1 MGNAR
6 RPRMP
11 GVTVYARRNKTGTVY
26 VGRYTLP
33 SKHRVPMP
41 AEATWEEAF
50 AKAAA
55 EQQKVDRNRHRDVR
69 NGRITFNELV
79 DVHWLPTLGRIS
91 ANTRKNHASHLGLPP
106 GVERP
111 RRKGAKAE
119 RAARFQLRAVFG
131 ATRIT
136 DIQPQD
142 VRLWQARMLA
152 AGYEHS
158 TILAKR
164 SLLCG
169 ILNLAV
175 LNGWVDGPNPVDA
188 VPEPPKIQTED
199 EDRYITPDEWPL
211 IRAGLS
217 GEGTLLL
224 ADTKLDTGLRFGE
237 LTALRPCDVLD
248 PTDRDEAA
256 LWVRRAVIW
265 PGKKWTDSGEQAWQ
279 INEYPKGRR
288 WRKTSVSPHVFDAIR
303 SYIDRN
309 GIAEDAL
316 IFDFARLRAE
326 HAAAKEQRAPREG
339 LPSTPATGRYVNP
352 GTGRSGAHGRY
363 TTYNLGCRCVPC
375 RNDYTEYRFW
385 WARSRG
391 RRSIAPWTEPGF
403 IESRAHA
410 VDPLWPQ
417 WFRSSVW
424 VPAVKGARLGWE
436 PTLHQLRHAMVTWSL
451 NAGANPRV
459 VQKDAGH
466 ASLATTMGYAHRD
479 EQVTGE
485 RIAAMAAMYARM
497 PDDPT
502 IPGGLASVE
511 DNGVV
516 DESAVL
522 VWLATQDPAVIGEI
536 LVRAMRGE
544 SADPHPSRRPADG
557 SLRRADRRRS
567 G

>member
-1 MGNAR
+1 LIA
-6 RPRMP
+6 
-11 GVTVYARRNKTGTVY
+11 TATGT
-26 VGRYTLP
+26 
-33 SKHRVPMP
+33 S
-41 AEATWEEAF
+41 
-50 AKAAA
+50 
-55 EQQKVDRNRHRDVR
+55 R

-79 DVHWLPTLGRIS
+79 DMHWMPTLGRIS
-91 ANTRKNHASHLGLPP
+91 PNTRKNHASHLGVPP
-106 GVERP
+106 GVEKP

-119 RAARFQLRAVFG
+119 RAAQFQLRAVVG
-131 ATRIT
+131 ETRIM

-164 SLLCG
+164 SLLRG

-175 LNGWVDGPNPVDA
+175 LNGWIDGPNLVDA
-188 VPEPPKIQTED
+188 VEEPPKIQTED

-224 ADTKLDTGLRFGE
+224 VDTKLDTKLDTGLRFGE
-237 LTALRPCDVLD
+237 ITALRPCDVLD
-248 PTDRDEAA
+248 PTERDEAA

-265 PGKKWTDSGEQAWQ
+265 PGKKWTEAGEAAWQ

-303 SYIDRN
+303 AYVDRN

-316 IFDFARLRAE
+316 IFDFGRLRAE
-326 HAAAKEQRAPREG
+326 HAAARQERAPREG

-352 GTGRSGAHGRY
+352 TTKRSGAHGRY
-363 TTYNLGCRCVPC
+363 TTYNLGCRCIPC

-385 WARSRG
+385 WARARG
-391 RRSIAPWTEPGF
+391 RRSVAPWTEPGF
-403 IESRAHA
+403 LESRSHA
-410 VDPLWPQ
+410 VDPVWPQ
-417 WFRSSVW
+417 WFRSAVW
-424 VPAVKGARLGWE
+424 VPAVKGARLGWM

-451 NAGANPRV
+451 DGGANPRV

-466 ASLATTMGYAHRD
+466 SSLQTTMTYAHRS
-479 EQVTGE
+479 ERVTGE
-485 RIAAMAAMYARM
+485 RVAAMAATYAQM
-497 PDDPT
+497 PNGPVPPSPVTAAVSAMPLDP
-502 IPGGLASVE
+502 ADVR
-511 DNGVV
+511 
-516 DESAVL
+516 A
-522 VWLATQDPAVIGEI
+522 WLETQDPAVVAAV
-536 LVRAMRGE
+536 L
-544 SADPHPSRRPADG
+544 ADV
-557 SLRRADRRRS
+557 LRRESPPPLRAVDGASPGGNS

>member
-1 MGNAR
+1 MSR
-6 RPRMP
+6 RPHHRGVSVDVYP
-11 GVTVYARRNKTGTVY
+11 GKNGTRY
-26 VGRYTLP
+26 YGRYTLP
-33 SKHRVPMP
+33 SGARPGVA
-41 AEATWEEAF
+41 AEDTWEEAF
-50 AKAAA
+50 AQAAA

-69 NGRITFNELV
+69 NGRITFNQLV
-79 DVHWLPTLGRIS
+79 DDHWLPTLGQIS

-106 GVERP
+106 GVENP

-131 ATRIT
+131 ATRIM

-158 TILAKR
+158 TVLAKR
-164 SLLCG
+164 SLLRG

-188 VPEPPKIQTED
+188 VPEPPKFQTED
-199 EDRYITPDEWPL
+199 DDRYITPQEWPL

-248 PTDRDEAA
+248 PTEVDEAA

-265 PGKKWTDSGEQAWQ
+265 PGKKWTDTGEQAWQ

-288 WRKTSVSPHVFDAIR
+288 GRKTSVSPHVFDAIR
-303 SYIDRN
+303 SYIDRY

-316 IFDFARLRAE
+316 IFDYARLRAE

-339 LPSTPATGRYVNP
+339 LPATAATGRYVNP
-352 GTGRSGAHGRY
+352 ATNRSGPHGRY

-391 RRSIAPWTEPGF
+391 RRSVAPWAEPGF

-410 VDPLWPQ
+410 VDPVWPQ

-424 VPAVKGARLGWE
+424 IPAVRGARLGWE

-451 NAGANPRV
+451 NGGANPRV
-459 VQKDAGH
+459 VQKDVGH
-466 ASLATTMGYAHRD
+466 SSLQTTMGYAHRD
-479 EQVTGE
+479 DQVTGE

-497 PDDPT
+497 PNGPVPNGSDGT
-502 IPGGLASVE
+502 IPIDRAEL
-511 DNGVV
+511 
-516 DESAVL
+516 DEA
-522 VWLATQDPAVIGEI
+522 A
-536 LVRAMRGE
+536 VRAWIAAQPPEAVATMLVQ
-544 SADPHPSRRPADG
+544 AM
-557 SLRRADRRRS
+557 RADAPPALQAVPD
-567 G
+567 